1 MALIK
6 FETTDAT
13 LSDIIV
19 DINVPVDL
27 SSVSVDRCTIV
38 ASDAG
43 GATSLEIQWGTNWDD
58 VAEATALATSMLNGA
73 IEAGVADPYAIP
85 VLSEICKD
93 GRSGAALVE
102 GTFRRFRKGNRSR
115 RWRFG

>member
-6 FETTDAT
+6 FETTDAA

-19 DINVPVDL
+19 DINVPVEL
-27 SSVSVDRCTIV
+27 SAVAVDRGTM
-38 ASDAG
+38 ASSDAG
-43 GATSLEIQWGTNWDD
+43 GATTLEIQWGTNWDS
-58 VAEATALATSMLNGA
+58 VAEATALMTEMLNAA

-93 GRSGAALVE
+93 GGYLEPDECKQFTTYSY
-102 GTFRRFRKGNRSR
+102 S
-115 RWRFG
+115 

>member
-6 FETTDAT
+6 FETTGAGDV
-13 LSDIIV
+13 IV
-19 DINVPVDL
+19 DINVPVTL
-27 SSVSVDRCTIV
+27 SGVAVDRGTIA
-38 ASDAG
+38 ASDAT

-58 VAEATALATSMLNGA
+58 VPEATLLMTNMLNAA

-93 GRSGAALVE
+93 GGYLEPDECKQFTTYSY
-102 GTFRRFRKGNRSR
+102 S
-115 RWRFG
+115 